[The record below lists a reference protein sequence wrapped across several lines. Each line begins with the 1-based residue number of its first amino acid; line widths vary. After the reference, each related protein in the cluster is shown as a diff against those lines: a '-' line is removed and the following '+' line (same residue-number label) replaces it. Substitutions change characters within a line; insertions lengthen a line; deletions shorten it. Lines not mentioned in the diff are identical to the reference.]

1 MVNII
6 DFFAN
11 ILSYIINPI
20 YELVGN
26 YGVAVILFTLIVK
39 ILLVPLG
46 VKQQRTM
53 VKTKQIKPELDK
65 IQSKYKNDKEKLN
78 EETMKLYQKYDINPM
93 GGCLPLLIQFPILL
107 GLYRV
112 IQYPINWILRSN
124 PVEAIEGIISKGIIT
139 ASEAVEG
146 LKSLAEGSEKIAGLS
161 SISDIISVFERDAS
175 LGVTQIDIASKF
187 DLVNFNFFGLDLS
200 VTPDISHPGLIWIVP
215 ILATAAAFFS
225 NWVSSKLNP
234 VSAEQAQTM
243 KSMNL
248 MMPLMTLFFTFTLSA
263 GIGLYWF
270 CSTMLSVAQM
280 YLLTKFYERKYPVD
294 EASTKGK
301 GKKK

>member
-1 MVNII
+1 MIKII

-20 YELVGN
+20 YNFVGN
-26 YGVAVILFTLIVK
+26 YGVAVILFTIIVK
-39 ILLVPLG
+39 VLLVPLG
-46 VKQQRTM
+46 VKQQKTM

-93 GGCLPLLIQFPILL
+93 GGCLPLLVQFPILL

-112 IQYPINWILRSN
+112 IQHPINWILRSN
-124 PVEAIEGIISKGIIT
+124 PAEAIEKVIASGNIT
-139 ASEAVEG
+139 KEAAVEALRSLCSSADKIEG
-146 LKSLAEGSEKIAGLS
+146 LNDVASLVEKYGA
-161 SISDIISVFERDAS
+161 DAS

-187 DLVNFNFFGLDLS
+187 NLVNFDFLGLDLS
-200 VTPDISHPGLIWIVP
+200 ATPSISELSWLWIIPV
-215 ILATAAAFFS
+215 LATGAAFFS
-225 NWVSSKLNP
+225 NWVSSKINP
-234 VSAEQAQTM
+234 VSGEQAQTM

-263 GIGLYWF
+263 GIGVYWF
-270 CSTMLSVAQM
+270 FSTMLSVAQM
-280 YLLTKFYERKYPVD
+280 YILTKYFEKKYPSVSN
-294 EASTKGK
+294 AGK
-301 GKKK
+301 GKK

>member
-1 MVNII
+1 MIGI
-6 DFFAN
+6 TDFFAN
-11 ILSYIINPI
+11 ILSYIIDPI
-20 YELVGN
+20 YGLVGN
-26 YGVAVILFTLIVK
+26 YGVAVILFTVVVK

-93 GGCLPLLIQFPILL
+93 GGCLPLLVQFPILL

-112 IQYPINWILRSN
+112 IQYPISWILRST
-124 PVEAIEGIISKGIIT
+124 PVEAIENIISKGIIT
-139 ASEAVEG
+139 KEQAVEG
-146 LKSLAEGSEKIAGLS
+146 LKSLAEGSDKLAGLNS
-161 SISDIISVFERDAS
+161 VSDIVSVFEKETS

-187 DLVNFNFFGLDLS
+187 DLVNFNFLGLDLS
-200 VTPDISHPGLIWIVP
+200 ATPDISHPGLIWIVP
-215 ILATAAAFFS
+215 IMATAAAFFS

-234 VSAEQAQTM
+234 VSEEQQQTM

-280 YLLTKFYERKYPVD
+280 YLLTKYFERKYPI
-294 EASTKGK
+294 ETASAKGK

>member
-1 MVNII
+1 MIKII

-20 YELVGN
+20 YNLVGN
-26 YGVAVILFTLIVK
+26 YGVAVILFTVIVK
-39 ILLVPLG
+39 VLLVPLG
-46 VKQQRTM
+46 VKQQKTM

-93 GGCLPLLIQFPILL
+93 GGCLPLLVQFPILL

-112 IQYPINWILRSN
+112 IQHPINWILRSN
-124 PVEAIEGIISKGIIT
+124 PVDAIEKIIT
-139 ASEAVEG
+139 EGKMTESAAAEALRSLCASAD
-146 LKSLAEGSEKIAGLS
+146 KIAGLN
-161 SISDIISVFERDAS
+161 SVSELVGAFEKDAS

-187 DLVNFNFFGLDLS
+187 HLVNFNFLGLDLS
-200 VTPDISHPGLIWIVP
+200 ATPSISELSWLWIIP
-215 ILATAAAFFS
+215 IFATGAAFFS
-225 NWVSSKLNP
+225 NWVSSKINP
-234 VSAEQAQTM
+234 ITGDQAQTM

-263 GIGLYWF
+263 GIGVYWF
-270 CSTMLSVAQM
+270 FSTMLSVAQM
-280 YLLTKFYERKYPVD
+280 YLLTKYFEKKYPSV
-294 EASTKGK
+294 ANTGK
-301 GKKK
+301 GKK

>member
-1 MVNII
+1 MIKII

-20 YELVGN
+20 YNVVGN
-26 YGVAVILFTLIVK
+26 YGVAVILFTIIVK
-39 ILLVPLG
+39 VLLVPLG
-46 VKQQRTM
+46 VKQQKTM

-93 GGCLPLLIQFPILL
+93 GGCLPLLVQFPILL

-112 IQYPINWILRSN
+112 IQHPINWILRSN
-124 PVEAIEGIISKGIIT
+124 PAEAIEKVIASGNIT
-139 ASEAVEG
+139 KEAAVEALRSLCSSADKIEG
-146 LKSLAEGSEKIAGLS
+146 LNDVASLVEKYGA
-161 SISDIISVFERDAS
+161 DAS

-187 DLVNFNFFGLDLS
+187 NLVNFDFLGLDLS
-200 VTPDISHPGLIWIVP
+200 ATPSISELSWLWIIPV
-215 ILATAAAFFS
+215 LATGAAFFS
-225 NWVSSKLNP
+225 NWVSSKINP
-234 VSAEQAQTM
+234 VSGEQAQTM

-263 GIGLYWF
+263 GIGVYWF
-270 CSTMLSVAQM
+270 FSTMLSVAQM
-280 YLLTKFYERKYPVD
+280 YILTKYFEKKYPSVSN
-294 EASTKGK
+294 AGK
-301 GKKK
+301 GKK